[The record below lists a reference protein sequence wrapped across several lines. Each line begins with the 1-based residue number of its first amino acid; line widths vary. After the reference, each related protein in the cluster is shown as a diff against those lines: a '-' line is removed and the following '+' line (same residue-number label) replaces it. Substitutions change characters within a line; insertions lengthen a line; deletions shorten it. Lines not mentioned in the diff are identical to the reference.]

1 MVMYM
6 NGDREMFAD
15 YPDVVRID
23 DIQSMLQIGRNSV
36 YTLLKQGLIKS
47 IKIGKKYIIPK
58 SAVID
63 FVKTACN
70 NSLSVI

>member
-1 MVMYM
+1 M
-6 NGDREMFAD
+6 NEDKEMFAD

-70 NSLSVI
+70 NQLSVI

>member
-1 MVMYM
+1 MTNNVLFC
-6 NGDREMFAD
+6 E
-15 YPDVVRID
+15 YPDIVSVEE
-23 DIQSMLQIGRNSV
+23 IQEMLRIGRNSV

-70 NSLSVI
+70 NQLSVI

>member
-1 MVMYM
+1 M
-6 NGDREMFAD
+6 NNDIFID
-15 YPDVVRID
+15 YPDIVRIE

-36 YTLLKQGLIKS
+36 YDLLKQNLIKS

-58 SAVID
+58 QSVID

-70 NSLSVI
+70 S